1 MNFLKFRNEK
11 QTFSKVQRPKQYF
24 IFFYFIFS
32 ILLIKNTKDY
42 NFYRKFIKILKKTND
57 KYTAR
62 HGTLTSGKKVAL
74 DILFTFKFDILL
86 KHSDLIGNN

>member
-1 MNFLKFRNEK
+1 MKNKLLVKFRDQNSIL
-11 QTFSKVQRPKQYF
+11 FFF
-24 IFFYFIFS
+24 IFFFS

-62 HGTLTSGKKVAL
+62 HGTLTSDKKVAL